1 MFLMAEAEDEEAHGL
16 LVRLFLEKAEKYGLA
31 FTDAFLDMACHQGAA
46 AECERSKHQLFL
58 HRCLQ
63 HVKTNIKT
71 ESQRRDQATGKP
83 RLRNSELSDVIISW
97 VETSAWF
104 PSDCEFSCFWEG
116 ILARMSSSAEAGIL
130 GQWVMF
136 DIS

>member
-31 FTDAFLDMACHQGAA
+31 NTDAFLDMACHQGAA
-46 AECERSKHQLFL
+46 AEFERSKHQLFL

-104 PSDCEFSCFWEG
+104 PSDCEFSCFWES
-116 ILARMSSSAEAGIL
+116 ILARMSSCAEAGIL